1 MLAELTMSTTPSSFT
16 QAEYIEPVPQPEI
29 NAPERPD
36 PALLGR
42 AILFGIGGAIAGATC
57 YALFTGLTHITI
69 GYLAIVVAWL
79 IAKAM
84 TAGSGG
90 QGGRA
95 YQISAVVLTYLAVVG
110 ADVAI
115 IVWELSRD
123 GKHVVWSF
131 GAVFGLI
138 KIGIEYPFLD
148 LAQSPLGGAIGLF
161 ILFIGMRAAWRMTSG
176 IPGAV
181 KHPFAR

>member
-1 MLAELTMSTTPSSFT
+1 MSTTPPSFT
-16 QAEYIEPVPQPEI
+16 QAEYIEPVLQPEI
-29 NAPERPD
+29 NAPDRPD
-36 PALLGR
+36 PALFGR
-42 AILFGIGGAIAGATC
+42 AILFGIGGAIAGAAC

-69 GYLAIVVAWL
+69 GYLAILVAWL

-95 YQISAVVLTYLAVVG
+95 YQIAAVMMTYLAVVG

-115 IVWELSRD
+115 IVWDISRD
-123 GKHVVWSF
+123 GKHIVWSL
-131 GAVFGLI
+131 GAVLGLA
-138 KIGIEYPFLD
+138 KIGIEYPFLE
-148 LAQSPLGGAIGLF
+148 LAQSPAGGAIGLF

-176 IPGAV
+176 VPGAV
-181 KHPFAR
+181 RHPFAR